1 MIGLSIDFNSRFFT
15 IETNNPLFKNK
26 IKKVPT
32 KRNIESMQ
40 VSSSQSVILQN
51 LKFYPQFSVNI
62 KGKAYRLDFAFLLNE
77 GNNEG
82 VETRK
87 KVAIECDGYDF
98 HYTPQQF
105 NKDRERQRL
114 LSSNDWI
121 VLNYSGSQI
130 NGGKIDFREEFNRIF
145 SILGFSG
152 HGVFPHL

>member
-1 MIGLSIDFNSRFFT
+1 LI
-15 IETNNPLFKNK
+15 
-26 IKKVPT
+26 
-32 KRNIESMQ
+32 
-40 VSSSQSVILQN
+40 ILQ
-51 LKFYPQFSVNI
+51 KKSCTT
-62 KGKAYRLDFAFLLNE
+62 LDFAFLLNE

-98 HYTPQQF
+98 HSTPQQF

>member
-1 MIGLSIDFNSRFFT
+1 
-15 IETNNPLFKNK
+15 
-26 IKKVPT
+26 
-32 KRNIESMQ
+32 MQ

-51 LKFYPQFSVNI
+51 LKFYPQVSVNI

-98 HYTPQQF
+98 HSTPQQF